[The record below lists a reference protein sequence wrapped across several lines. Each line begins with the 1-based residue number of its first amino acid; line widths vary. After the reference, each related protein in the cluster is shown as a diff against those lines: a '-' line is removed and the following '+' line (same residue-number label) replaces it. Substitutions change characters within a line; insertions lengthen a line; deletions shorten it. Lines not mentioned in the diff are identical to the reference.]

1 MSTPGVT
8 PASTEPAL
16 RGRLRRADK
25 IMSMAEVDAFLAGAF
40 CGRTATVGADGYPYV
55 VPNLFVWLRGQV
67 YLHTA
72 KVDGHFLANVR
83 HADRISFEADQAGE
97 VFPYGPVECDTSVS
111 YQSVIVFGRIRI
123 IESDAEKIEFYSTFM
138 AKYAPAESWGRE
150 RGSFPRRDKTIV
162 YAITPEAITGK
173 QGPLPLLAERWPNK
187 RPAAAAPSAPPAPSA
202 SPAAAAPSA
211 PPAPSASP
219 AAVAPSALAA
229 PSASPA
235 AVAPSAL
242 PAPSASPAAVAL
254 SALSTSPAAATP
266 SVLPAPPAGSPVG
279 RQ

>member
-8 PASTEPAL
+8 PTSHEPTQ

-25 IMSMAEVDAFLAGAF
+25 IMSAAEVDAFLAGAV

-111 YQSVIVFGRIRI
+111 YRSVIVFGRIRI
-123 IESDAEKIEFYSTFM
+123 IEADAEKIEFYSTFM
-138 AKYAPAESWGRE
+138 AKYAPTDSWGRE

-173 QGPLPLLAERWPNK
+173 QGPLPMLAERWPNK
-187 RPAAAAPSAPPAPSA
+187 RPAARR
-202 SPAAAAPSA
+202 
-211 PPAPSASP
+211 
-219 AAVAPSALAA
+219 L
-229 PSASPA
+229 
-235 AVAPSAL
+235 
-242 PAPSASPAAVAL
+242 
-254 SALSTSPAAATP
+254 T
-266 SVLPAPPAGSPVG
+266 
-279 RQ
+279 